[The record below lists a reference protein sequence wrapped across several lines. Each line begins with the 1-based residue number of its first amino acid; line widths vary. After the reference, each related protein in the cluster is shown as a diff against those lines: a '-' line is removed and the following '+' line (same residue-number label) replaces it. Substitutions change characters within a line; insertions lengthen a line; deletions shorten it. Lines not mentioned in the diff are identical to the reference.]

1 VALTGMAMLL
11 SRIPHTS
18 GTFCLADRHP
28 GAADQKLADIRI
40 ATGSRHA
47 GTSAPCLWHGMQMI
61 DDQPPLPPQQGVEAQ
76 LRGVISLSGHG
87 HAILDDSDVTDM
99 AFVQSVKQLAISGLR
114 IEGAFKVL
122 NRDFVLSAGAGLTG
136 QMPP

>member
-1 VALTGMAMLL
+1 
-11 SRIPHTS
+11 
-18 GTFCLADRHP
+18 
-28 GAADQKLADIRI
+28 
-40 ATGSRHA
+40 
-47 GTSAPCLWHGMQMI
+47 MQMI